1 MLGSGK
7 LAPILHAPDMIRT
20 ALGINSGVKL
30 RSFSHQ
36 VGVKEVKTVL
46 VAEDSITSRML
57 LKNVLEAAGYNVVTA
72 VDGRDGLN
80 MIKQELPDILVSDVE
95 MPHMDGFSLTSE
107 VRKMAQGASLPI
119 VLVTSLGSQQDRER
133 GVESGADAYIIKS
146 SFDQGNLLE
155 VIGRLVG

>member
-1 MLGSGK
+1 
-7 LAPILHAPDMIRT
+7 MIRT